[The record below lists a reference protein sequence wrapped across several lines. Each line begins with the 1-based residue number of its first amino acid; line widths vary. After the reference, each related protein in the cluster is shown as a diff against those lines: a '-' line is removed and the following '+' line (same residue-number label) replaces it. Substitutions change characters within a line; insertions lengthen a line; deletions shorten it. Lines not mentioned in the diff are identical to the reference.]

1 MNTNMKD
8 SIWYVEGDIK
18 SYFDTIDPSVLMGLV
33 ARRIGDKTILK
44 LIASG
49 LKAKI
54 FLEGSPTLT
63 PEVGTPQGGI
73 LSPLLSNIYLH
84 ELDTFIEELA
94 KEYQGTTKA
103 NNRKKDPQANRLLR
117 SGQKSLYYKMRISSR
132 IHNDLNYSN
141 CKYVRYADDFLIGVL
156 GSRVK
161 AEEIRG
167 RVHEFLRDV
176 LKLELSL
183 EKTKVTHISKKI
195 EFLGYLFS
203 RRTLFVKQRY
213 GGKIVTRKMTIPTL
227 DVNMAKVID
236 RLYAAKFCDKSGNP
250 EPAFRF
256 LHLPQADTN
265 VKVNRILK
273 GLSIW

>member
-1 MNTNMKD
+1 MKD
-8 SIWYVEGDIK
+8 SIWYIEGDIIN
-18 SYFDTIDPSVLMGLV
+18 YFDTIDHSVLMGLI
-33 ARRIGDKTILK
+33 ARRIRDKAILK

-54 FLEGSPTLT
+54 LSPKAVEGSPTLT
-63 PEVGTPQGGI
+63 PEVGTLQGGI

-84 ELDTFIEELA
+84 ELDTFMGKLA
-94 KEYQGTTKA
+94 KEYQGATKA
-103 NNRKKDPQANRLLR
+103 SNRIKNPQANKLLR
-117 SGQKSLYYKMRISSR
+117 SGQKSLYYKMRIPSR

-141 CKYVRYADDFLIGVL
+141 CKYVRYADDFFIGVI
-156 GSRVK
+156 GSRAK

-167 RVHEFLRDV
+167 RVHEFLRNV

-183 EKTKVTHISKKI
+183 EKTKITHISKKI

-213 GGKIVTRKMTIPTL
+213 RGKIVTRKLTIPIL
-227 DVNMAKVID
+227 DINMVKVID
-236 RLYAAKFCDKSGNP
+236 RLNAAKFCDKSGNP

-256 LHLPQADTN
+256 LRLPQADTN
-265 VKVNRILK
+265 VKANRILK
-273 GLSIW
+273 GLSNW